1 MAESDLR
8 QQGSL
13 KARVTS
19 IASSTAA
26 SMGMEVVLVEL
37 KGGGNRSIVRIFIDQ
52 PGGVTL
58 DDCERFSKRVSV
70 LLDVEDFIPF
80 SYILEVSSPGLDRPL
95 TKEEDFQRFVGRKAR
110 VRLRSA
116 LEGRRNMQGKIL
128 GVDQGRIRLELAPG
142 DQVEIAVPEI
152 ERANLVIESKFPT

>member
-1 MAESDLR
+1 MAGFDLHD
-8 QQGSL
+8 QGSP
-13 KARVTS
+13 KARITS
-19 IASSTAA
+19 LAAGVAA

-37 KGGGNRSIVRIFIDQ
+37 KGGGNRSIMRIFIDQ

-80 SYILEVSSPGLDRPL
+80 SYVLEVSSPGLDRPL

-116 LEGRRNMQGKIL
+116 LAGRRNMQGRIL
-128 GVDQGRIRLELAPG
+128 GVNQGRIRLQLAPG

-152 ERANLVIESKFPT
+152 ERASLVIEL